1 MLLLA
6 VLSTVDDT
14 TIDPFTR
21 STKLRTALWESGVA
35 PETDFGVFRLRLI
48 CSCRARIS
56 ILDLTVLERTLC
68 RRHRER
74 LVAGLATLKLILAC
88 VPSTG
93 VPVSG
98 TRVPGP
104 GTA

>member
-1 MLLLA
+1 MTSCTTIVLVGSLPMLLLA

-14 TIDPFTR
+14 TIDPCTR

-56 ILDLTVLERTLC
+56 ILAFRLC
-68 RRHRER
+68 CGHARRLKFATELLSVTSLREEVR
-74 LVAGLATLKLILAC
+74 MHN
-88 VPSTG
+88 
-93 VPVSG
+93 
-98 TRVPGP
+98 
-104 GTA
+104 